1 MKTALHLMHLPADAD
16 GAPRELFADAR
27 GQPLAQA
34 PQSGESC
41 LRVLAVPAQSLVLRR
56 VGAGFASP
64 AQARAAAWH
73 GLEGQLAV
81 PRESLEW
88 VVADPAADGS
98 RWVAGFAPELR
109 QAWLASAAACG
120 FTPDRIVPDCLLLPA
135 PVDPDAAVL
144 VESPA
149 GNSLVRTADH
159 AFAAEAGLATH
170 LLAGRTIEPIGKDAA
185 AVLLRGALEASLPE
199 LSAKANAAKG
209 PASPVPTRRL
219 LALAAALVLSPLLV
233 WTAQALRHDLAAAR
247 IQAAADSHL
256 QTVAPDAAGPGR
268 PLARARAALA
278 QRQAPD
284 RFGQLVTA
292 LLAAQSRVPGSQLQ
306 AIELQPDGVLEV
318 RWLHDPNGLPADL
331 TQTLADHGVAYA
343 ESGTEPAGER
353 AVTTLLLSELP

>member
-1 MKTALHLMHLPADAD
+1 MNPALHLMHLPTGADS
-16 GAPRELFADAR
+16 APRELFADAR

-34 PQSGESC
+34 PLSGEPC
-41 LRVLAVPAQSLVLRR
+41 RRVLAVPAQSLVLRR

-73 GLEGQLAV
+73 ALEGQLAV

-88 VVADPAADGS
+88 VVGDPAADGS

-109 QAWLASAAACG
+109 QAWLARAAACG

-135 PVDPDAAVL
+135 PADQHAAVV

-149 GNSLVRTADH
+149 GTSLVRTSEL
-159 AFAAEAGLATH
+159 AFTAEAGLATH
-170 LLAGRTIEPIGKDAA
+170 LLAGRTIERIAKDAA
-185 AVLLRGALEASLPE
+185 AVLLRGALEASLPD
-199 LSAKANAAKG
+199 LATKADTAKG

-233 WTAQALRHDLAAAR
+233 WTAQALRHDLVAAR

-256 QTVAPDAAGPGR
+256 QTVAPDTAGPGH

-292 LLAAQSRVPGSQLQ
+292 LLAAQSQVPGSQLQ

-318 RWLHDPNGLPADL
+318 RWLHDPDGLPADL
-331 TQTLADHGVAYA
+331 AQSMADHGVALA
-343 ESGTEPAGER
+343 QTGTEPAGER